1 MERKLSKLQAE
12 MATKL
17 SNALDRVTDERSFL
31 DFLTTLAS
39 DWFTEA
45 DIKATTT
52 PSSPYSSGA
61 LGWESGSIGA
71 FLKASCEWANASA
84 KGLKY
89 YTPSENPWRRAADIL
104 MAGKI
109 YE

>member
-1 MERKLSKLQAE
+1 MEHKQRKLKTE

-17 SNALDRVTDERSFL
+17 RDALEQVSDERSFVE
-31 DFLTTLAS
+31 FLAHLAT

-45 DIKATTT
+45 EIEATT
-52 PSSPYSSGA
+52 PSSPYSRGA
-61 LGWESGSIGA
+61 LGWENGSIGS
-71 FLKASCEWANASA
+71 FLEASCAWANAST

>member
-1 MERKLSKLQAE
+1 MESNQHKLKAE
-12 MATKL
+12 METKL
-17 SNALDRVTDERSFL
+17 RDALEQVTDERSFVE
-31 DFLTTLAS
+31 FLAHLAT

-45 DIKATTT
+45 EIEANM
-52 PSSPYSSGA
+52 PSSPYSNGA
-61 LGWESGSIGA
+61 LGWENGSIGA
-71 FLKASCEWANASA
+71 FLEASYAWANASR

-89 YTPSENPWRRAADIL
+89 YAPPENPWRRVADIL

>member
-1 MERKLSKLQAE
+1 MESKSSKLQAE

-31 DFLTTLAS
+31 DFLTALAS
-39 DWFTEA
+39 DWFSEA
-45 DIKATTT
+45 EIEATT

-61 LGWESGSIGA
+61 LGWENGSIGA
-71 FLKASCEWANASA
+71 FLEASCAWANASA

-89 YTPSENPWRRAADIL
+89 YTPSENPWRRTADIL

>member
-1 MERKLSKLQAE
+1 MGSKLDELKAE

-17 SNALDRVTDERSFL
+17 NNALEQVADERSFL
-31 DFLTTLAS
+31 AFLAHLAT

-45 DIKATTT
+45 EVEASN

-61 LGWESGSIGA
+61 LGWENDSIGP
-71 FLKASCEWANASA
+71 FLEASCAWADASR

-89 YTPSENPWRRAADIL
+89 YTPPENPWRRAADIL
-104 MAGKI
+104 ISGEI

>member
-1 MERKLSKLQAE
+1 MEHKQNKLKTE

-17 SNALDRVTDERSFL
+17 RDALEQVSDERSFVE
-31 DFLTTLAS
+31 FLAHLAT

-45 DIKATTT
+45 EIEATIQ
-52 PSSPYSSGA
+52 SSSYSSGA
-61 LGWESGSIGA
+61 LGWENGSIGA
-71 FLKASCEWANASA
+71 FLEASSAWANASA
-84 KGLKY
+84 TGLKY